1 MGKIIFKI
9 LNTDKLLNCIT
20 VDTATLKTVH
30 CKQQPE
36 SEKASNEGLSLP
48 MHPFLDED
56 KQQLVVERI
65 IEMISK

>member
-1 MGKIIFKI
+1 MGKIINKI

-48 MHPFLDED
+48 MHPFLKDEEQ
-56 KQQLVVERI
+56 KEITTKL
-65 IEMISK
+65 IELL